1 MKVLHLAGSH
11 ASAYYFGVSMMYA
24 LGCVRAFVESDTQI
38 QDEGEHTQNAVLL
51 ANRDGTWSVFDD
63 ADTFLKFAGSY
74 KADPNHEHPLARWTL
89 PEAMSEISR
98 MPSSSSTGGCDV
110 VQPHMF
116 CFDGMTLHRSIA
128 GFLGMPLVGSEGSTM
143 ALTTHKWQTR
153 AIVESHGVRCPKAQL
168 LLRRAGAGS
177 DSDGDDDAAAAK
189 RAMSDLTMEPPFL
202 IKPAREDNSLGISLV
217 MSRDEIL
224 EALQTALQ
232 FDDELLVEQF
242 IPLGRELRVGVID
255 NSDKKGDGLEFLSGM
270 EYFLGHKSQP
280 IRTSADKISTDTSNG
295 LSVDFAPT
303 DRKIPADLDA
313 TLLAK
318 LETLAKT
325 SHKALGCRHYSL
337 YDIRVC
343 PDGEPYFIECS
354 PYCSFSPDSAIA
366 VMGSPTYGEGATGA
380 CTKLFKRLAKKAIAE
395 HKGGSPENDSTGKPA
410 QVMGMRARSSLQ

>member
-1 MKVLHLAGSH
+1 
-11 ASAYYFGVSMMYA
+11 MMYA
-24 LGCVRAFVESDTQI
+24 LGCVRAFVSADADSSQK
-38 QDEGEHTQNAVLL
+38 TQNVVLL
-51 ANRDGTWSVFDD
+51 ANLDGSWSVFDD
-63 ADTFLKFAGSY
+63 ADTNADTFLKFAESR
-74 KADPNHEHPLARWTL
+74 KADPNHEHALTRQTL

-98 MPSSSSTGGCDV
+98 MPSASPTGGCHV

-128 GFLGMPLVGSEGSTM
+128 GFLGLPLVGSEGSTM

-168 LLRRAGAGS
+168 LLRKASAGG
-177 DSDGDDDAAAAK
+177 DSDDEAAAAK
-189 RAMSDLTMEPPFL
+189 RAISDLTMEPPFL
-202 IKPAREDNSLGISLV
+202 IKPAREDNSLGITLV
-217 MSRDEIL
+217 TSRDKIL
-224 EALQTALQ
+224 EALQTAFQ

-255 NSDKKGDGLEFLSGM
+255 NSDKEGDGLEFLSGM

-280 IRTSADKISTDTSNG
+280 IRTSADKISTDTTNG
-295 LSVDFAPT
+295 LSVDFAPVE
-303 DRKIPADLDA
+303 RQIPADLDA
-313 TLLAK
+313 VLLAK

-395 HKGGSPENDSTGKPA
+395 HGGGSAENDSTEKPA
-410 QVMGMRARSSLQ
+410 QVMGMRARSSLR